1 MQEVNEVNGDK
12 QAAGQTDRVPEEEA
26 NEISD
31 LKGEV
36 EQKKGNGTC
45 LEVKDICI
53 KEEYEERCLERIG
66 QHNYSKPSMK
76 KVSGPEEKE
85 EEAAVNMEDS
95 VVFDTGM
102 NFIEGIVKRNE
113 TEEAEVHVEQKEE
126 EIKGKSVPH
135 DRTSRRQRI
144 RSMYKVKLR
153 VKTKILTVG
162 KWFVGWFSWKI

>member
-12 QAAGQTDRVPEEEA
+12 QAAGQTDRIPEEEA

-31 LKGEV
+31 LDGEV
-36 EQKKGNGTC
+36 EQKKSNGNGTC
-45 LEVKDICI
+45 LEVEDISI

-66 QHNYSKPSMK
+66 QHNYSKSSMK

-85 EEAAVNMEDS
+85 EEAAVNVENS

-102 NFIEGIVKRNE
+102 NCIEGTVKRNE

-126 EIKGKSVPH
+126 EIKGKCVPH
-135 DRTSRRQRI
+135 DRKSRRQRI
-144 RSMYKVKLR
+144 RSTYKVKLGFN
-153 VKTKILTVG
+153 K
-162 KWFVGWFSWKI
+162 FF